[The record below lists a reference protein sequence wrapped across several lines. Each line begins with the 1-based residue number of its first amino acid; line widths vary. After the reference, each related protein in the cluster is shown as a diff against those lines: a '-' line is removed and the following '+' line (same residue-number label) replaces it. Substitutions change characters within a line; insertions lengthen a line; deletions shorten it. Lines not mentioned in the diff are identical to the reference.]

1 MTKKQNETPVTLKPA
16 ERCPLSYIAG
26 YIVSKLI
33 TKNRTKKGQS
43 SDEIQAL
50 LNVIKSTEV
59 ANAFIS
65 VRTRGGLV
73 CPCDDL
79 IHIVEVA
86 ELSFRG
92 EIDRINE
99 TLRSIPTEVIC
110 NTVLESPVMKSLWEN
125 NIILSS
131 GVDSSSVTQKLCL
144 ENIVKLCLKVRSFS
158 YAKDYIAKYKIKEKQ
173 TKTKALRSELKRK

>member
-1 MTKKQNETPVTLKPA
+1 MTKKQNETPVTLEPA
-16 ERCPLSYIAG
+16 ERGPLSYIAG

-50 LNVIKSTEV
+50 LNVMKSTEV
-59 ANAFIS
+59 ANAFIYA
-65 VRTRGGLV
+65 RTRGGLI

-110 NTVLESPVMKSLWEN
+110 NTVLESPVVKSLWEN
-125 NIILSS
+125 IVLSS

-144 ENIVKLCLKVRSFS
+144 ENIVKLYLKVRSFS